1 MERGAQ
7 ARTEH
12 RTGAGK
18 TNVLQRTAGGSSGSF
33 STNNFTVTNTVGT
46 TTNYIDVGAAT
57 NVPAF
62 YYRVQFAP

>member
-1 MERGAQ
+1 
-7 ARTEH
+7 
-12 RTGAGK
+12 
-18 TNVLQRTAGGSSGSF
+18 VLQRTAGGSSGSF